1 MIQYCDPKSNHDL
14 CVTKSLLLNG
24 LHFTENNKTN
34 IIFTYKDLYMHIF
47 HSIRYDTYIL
57 YWITFL
63 FVILYLSN
71 SSSILRS
78 CIDSIFYIL
87 FSYLDY
93 SLFILRFTFLSG
105 LFPFVLLFF
114 HSLILIL
121 ILIRRNLDRILNDIF
136 IIKCHSW

>member
-34 IIFTYKDLYMHIF
+34 KMFTYKDLYMHIF
-47 HSIRYDTYIL
+47 HFIRYDTYIL

-78 CIDSIFYIL
+78 CID
-87 FSYLDY
+87 Y
-93 SLFILRFTFLSG
+93 SSFILYSIFLSG
-105 LFPFVLLFF
+105 LFPFHSTFHFPVWIIPLCSTFF
-114 HSLILIL
+114 SLTNI
-121 ILIRRNLDRILNDIF
+121 NTNF
-136 IIKCHSW
+136 NKKEFG

>member
-78 CIDSIFYIL
+78 CID
-87 FSYLDY
+87 Y
-93 SLFILRFTFLSG
+93 SSFILYSIFLSG
-105 LFPFVLLFF
+105 LFPFHSMFHFPVWIIPICSTFF
-114 HSLILIL
+114 SLTNI
-121 ILIRRNLDRILNDIF
+121 NTNF
-136 IIKCHSW
+136 NKKEFG

>member
-34 IIFTYKDLYMHIF
+34 KMFTYKDLYMHIF
-47 HSIRYDTYIL
+47 HSIRYNTYIL

-78 CIDSIFYIL
+78 CID
-87 FSYLDY
+87 Y
-93 SLFILRFTFLSG
+93 SSFILYSIFLSG
-105 LFPFVLLFF
+105 LFPFHSTFQFPVWIIPLCSTFF
-114 HSLILIL
+114 SLTNI
-121 ILIRRNLDRILNDIF
+121 NTNF
-136 IIKCHSW
+136 NKKEFG

>member
-34 IIFTYKDLYMHIF
+34 KMFTYKDLYMLIF

-78 CIDSIFYIL
+78 CID
-87 FSYLDY
+87 Y
-93 SLFILRFTFLSG
+93 SSFILYSIFLSG
-105 LFPFVLLFF
+105 LFPFHSTFHFPVWIIPLCSTFF
-114 HSLILIL
+114 SLTNI
-121 ILIRRNLDRILNDIF
+121 NTNF
-136 IIKCHSW
+136 NKKEFG

>member
-1 MIQYCDPKSNHDL
+1 MIQYCDPNSNHDL

-34 IIFTYKDLYMHIF
+34 IIFTYKDLYMLIF

-78 CIDSIFYIL
+78 CIDYSSFILYSIFL
-87 FSYLDY
+87 P
-93 SLFILRFTFLSG
+93 G
-105 LFPFVLLFF
+105 LFPFHSTFHFPVWIIPLCSTFF
-114 HSLILIL
+114 SLTNI
-121 ILIRRNLDRILNDIF
+121 NTNF
-136 IIKCHSW
+136 NKKEFG